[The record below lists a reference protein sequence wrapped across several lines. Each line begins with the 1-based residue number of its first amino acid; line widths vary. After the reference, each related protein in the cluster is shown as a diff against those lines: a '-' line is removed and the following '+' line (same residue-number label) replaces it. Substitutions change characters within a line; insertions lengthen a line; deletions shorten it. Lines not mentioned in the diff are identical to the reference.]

1 MSSFTETGL
10 QENII
15 KAITELGFE
24 KPTPIQAKT
33 IPHLLSSEKDLIAFA
48 QTGTGKTA
56 AFGLPAIQLT
66 DVKNKGTQT
75 LILCPTRELAIQI
88 SKDLKNYSKYI
99 KGFGV
104 VPVYGGASIDT
115 QVKALRNEAQIVVAT
130 PGRAKDLITR
140 KRLNV
145 SNVSRLILDEADEML
160 TMGFK
165 EELNAILAETP
176 DNKQTLLFSATMS
189 KEIINITKKYMNDPV
204 EIAAAQQNTV
214 AENVKHLYYMV
225 QAKNKYE
232 VLKRISDINPQI
244 YGIVFCRTRRETKEI
259 ANRLMTDGYNA
270 DALHGD
276 LSQAQRDE
284 VMGRFRKRQLQLL
297 VATDVAARGIDVTD
311 LTHIINFHLPDET
324 EVYIHRSGRTGRA
337 GKSGTSVAIIHTRES
352 NRIRDIERK
361 FKIKF
366 IKESVP
372 GGKEICSKQLLTL
385 IDKIEKV
392 KVDESQIEPY
402 LPEIYKQLEGLSR
415 EELIKHFVSSEF
427 NRFLEYYK
435 YAKDINISDNY
446 RERDSDDRN
455 PRNKRDRKDGRERRD
470 SRDSRDGRERRDSR
484 DGRDG
489 RERERRSDRPV
500 RETNPNLTR
509 LFINVGSKNDL
520 NPPRLIGL
528 INNALD
534 SGDAEI
540 GRIEILKKFS
550 FFEIDKKVD
559 AQLIKELSGKDFEGV
574 SISVEISEE
583 KKATP
588 STEGRSESSERRSSP
603 RRSGGGSSRPRDGRR
618 DSRERRS
625 NNQGRRSSRD

>member
-10 QENII
+10 HENII
-15 KAITELGFE
+15 KAIQELGFE
-24 KPTPIQAKT
+24 QPTPIQAKT
-33 IPHLLSSEKDLIAFA
+33 IPHLLSSDKDLIAFA

-66 DVKNKGTQT
+66 NIKDKGTQT
-75 LILCPTRELAIQI
+75 LILCPTRELCIQI
-88 SKDLKNYSKYI
+88 SKDLTNYSKFI
-99 KGFGV
+99 KGLGV
-104 VPVYGGASIDT
+104 VPVYGGASMDT
-115 QVKALRNEAQIVVAT
+115 QIRALRNEAQIVVAT

-140 KRLNV
+140 KKLIV
-145 SNVSRLILDEADEML
+145 SNVQRLILDEADEML

-176 DNKQTLLFSATMS
+176 EKKQTLLFSATMS
-189 KEIINITKKYMNDPV
+189 KEIVNITKKYMNDPV
-204 EIAAAQQNTV
+204 QLAATQQNTV

-232 VLKRISDINPQI
+232 VLKRIADINPNI

-276 LSQAQRDE
+276 LSQAQRDD

-337 GKSGTSVAIIHTRES
+337 GKSGTSIAIIHSREN

-361 FKIKF
+361 FKIQF
-366 IKESVP
+366 SKESVP
-372 GGKEICSKQLLTL
+372 GGKEICSKQLYAL

-392 KVDESQIEPY
+392 KIDENQIEPY
-402 LPEIYKQLEGLSR
+402 LPEIYKQLEDLSR
-415 EELIKHFVSSEF
+415 EELIKHFVSAEF

-435 YAKDINISDNY
+435 YAKDINISESYKD
-446 RERDSDDRN
+446 RDRDDRS
-455 PRNKRDRKDGRERRD
+455 PRNKRDKRD
-470 SRDSRDGRERRDSR
+470 SRDRDK
-484 DGRDG
+484 
-489 RERERRSDRPV
+489 RSDRPV
-500 RETNPNLTR
+500 RERNENLSR

-559 AQLIKELSGKDFEGV
+559 ATLIKELSGKEFEGV
-574 SISVEISEE
+574 KLSVEISEE
-583 KKATP
+583 KKSSSSSAER
-588 STEGRSESSERRSSP
+588 STEKRAP
-603 RRSGGGSSRPRDGRR
+603 RRSGGGSGGGYTKSKDSRR
-618 DSRERRS
+618 DSRERRGR
-625 NNQGRRSSRD
+625 NQGRRSNRD